1 MVQAVKNL
9 PQQQQL
15 LICAATKLLGGH
27 KQEPAT
33 SAANQPTTSGLS
45 GLPRKASLQAFLEN
59 SLPLLPWP
67 VHFVV
72 QHVANIRHVH
82 SLQFIYLFHLYER
95 KLKADSKLDCL
106 AAVWVYLGRVPA
118 SAKQSR
124 SSVHAFS

>member
-59 SLPLLPWP
+59 SLLLLPYP
-67 VHFVV
+67 SHFVV
-72 QHVANIRHVH
+72 QHVANISHVH
-82 SLQFIYLFHLYER
+82 SLRFMYLIYLFGMRE
-95 KLKADSKLDCL
+95 S
-106 AAVWVYLGRVPA
+106 
-118 SAKQSR
+118 
-124 SSVHAFS
+124 